1 MRFSTVTVA
10 FLAVAV
16 CLPHSSVWAAKSTTA
31 SHVQAAV
38 SSHASSNNDRKRKAT
53 VNGNT
58 NSDDESDLD
67 DGDESDLDDNVD
79 INTKIDD
86 MYLGWANTKCIAR
99 MKELMESSD
108 EDLSPIRLH
117 TKNYLKYLLTCNDGR
132 INHYFAKGQ
141 KKLGDFINKL
151 SKSEDEGNWA
161 ANFGEILT
169 KLTEGLVMANY
180 APTSDCEI
188 QELMAY
194 CRIPRNNPCMIMFV
208 KVSLCTCYIL

>member
-1 MRFSTVTVA
+1 MRFSTVIVA
-10 FLAVAV
+10 YLAVAV
-16 CLPHSSVWAAKSTTA
+16 CLPHSSVWAAKTTPA
-31 SHVQAAV
+31 SRVTAA
-38 SSHASSNNDRKRKAT
+38 ASKANSDGDRKRKAT
-53 VNGNT
+53 VNGSA

-67 DGDESDLDDNVD
+67 DGDESDLDDSVD
-79 INTKIDD
+79 IDAKIDD

-108 EDLSPIRLH
+108 DDLTPIRLH
-117 TKNYLKYLLTCNDGR
+117 TKNYLKYLLRCNDGR

-141 KKLGDFINKL
+141 KNLGDYINKL
-151 SKSEDEGNWA
+151 KKNEDEGNWA

-169 KLTEGLVMANY
+169 TLTEGLVMANY